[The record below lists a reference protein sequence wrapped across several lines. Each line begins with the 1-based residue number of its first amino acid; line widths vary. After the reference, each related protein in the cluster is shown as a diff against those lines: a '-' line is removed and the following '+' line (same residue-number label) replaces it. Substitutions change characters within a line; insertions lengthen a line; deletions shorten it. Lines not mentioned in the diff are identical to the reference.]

1 MKQFWTIV
9 KDYMRRQK
17 RLFVVSLVLYLIT
30 ALLAMLPAKILQLTI
45 DVGFMR
51 SDVQA
56 LVLCIVALLLTH
68 AIKSLL
74 TYLSNK
80 GMISFGNGLLKRVK
94 SVIYDC
100 LMEKDLSFYSENEI
114 GYINARVEE
123 IDSIDTL
130 FSSTSLSV
138 LSAVLEFVFASI
150 ILFSIN
156 WKVLLVLCIPIP
168 ALILISVSAAKKM
181 AKQIKESL
189 DSNAEYAGKIQDS
202 LRGME
207 TVKSQGLEEYENIK
221 INHYNSS
228 ALEKQKKQSN
238 TLNAFTVGMGSA
250 SSIIT
255 AIVYL
260 IGGLFF
266 ISGDLTMGS
275 FVAISTYAG
284 KLYSP
289 IFSYIGTSIV
299 VQPAIIALNR
309 VAKFFFESSV
319 TKEDKTQSIDSIQS
333 IDFCDVSFSYNE
345 DDDVIKNF
353 SMTIKSGDKVQITGK
368 NGSGKSTL
376 IRLLMQLISP
386 TKGVIYINGINAVNV
401 SKSSVISQ
409 ISYVSQRNYV
419 FNESIRANITYGID
433 HPDQSKVDELISQLH
448 LNMKRNVT
456 LYSNTNAGIR
466 NQCYDGRIFISLDG
480 SVGVCKQYLLPLSII
495 NNKSWADIIHQ
506 LAKMWKKTFTSPV
519 CENCGLSALC
529 ISCQHLHELYLKQST
544 EFPRAIC
551 FTQQSGK
558 NKHRK
563 EEEIHA

>member
-221 INHYNSS
+221 INQYNSS

-275 FVAISTYAG
+275 FVAISTYDYF
-284 KLYSP
+284 LL
-289 IFSYIGTSIV
+289 GT
-299 VQPAIIALNR
+299 L
-309 VAKFFFESSV
+309 
-319 TKEDKTQSIDSIQS
+319 
-333 IDFCDVSFSYNE
+333 
-345 DDDVIKNF
+345 
-353 SMTIKSGDKVQITGK
+353 
-368 NGSGKSTL
+368 
-376 IRLLMQLISP
+376 
-386 TKGVIYINGINAVNV
+386 
-401 SKSSVISQ
+401 
-409 ISYVSQRNYV
+409 
-419 FNESIRANITYGID
+419 
-433 HPDQSKVDELISQLH
+433 
-448 LNMKRNVT
+448 
-456 LYSNTNAGIR
+456 
-466 NQCYDGRIFISLDG
+466 
-480 SVGVCKQYLLPLSII
+480 
-495 NNKSWADIIHQ
+495 
-506 LAKMWKKTFTSPV
+506 
-519 CENCGLSALC
+519 
-529 ISCQHLHELYLKQST
+529 
-544 EFPRAIC
+544 
-551 FTQQSGK
+551 
-558 NKHRK
+558 
-563 EEEIHA
+563 